1 MAGPRVIIG
10 RTGQRHG
17 VEETTSS
24 AVPPQPDAEHPAAEP
39 EVAHVLDG
47 DVARLSLAGELT
59 GAARRPLVRVLTDLL
74 LQVHSLR
81 RVELDLHAVTFMSSA
96 GMAVLV
102 QALRMTS
109 PRAIELVLVGPTA
122 AVIRPLQL
130 SGLWHRFTMA
140 DTPSGGAG
148 GD

>member
-1 MAGPRVIIG
+1 VIIG
-10 RTGQRHG
+10 RTGQRHR

-24 AVPPQPDAEHPAAEP
+24 AAPASAGGGRPAEP

-47 DVARLSLAGELT
+47 GTARLSLAGELT
-59 GAARRPLVRVLTDLL
+59 GAARRPLMRVLTDLL
-74 LQVHSLR
+74 LQVQSLH
-81 RVELDLHAVTFMSSA
+81 RVELDLHAVTFMNSA

-109 PRAIELVLVGPTA
+109 PRAIELVLVDPTT

-130 SGLWHRFTMA
+130 RGLWHRFTA
-140 DTPSGGAG
+140 LESPSEGAAG
-148 GD
+148 G